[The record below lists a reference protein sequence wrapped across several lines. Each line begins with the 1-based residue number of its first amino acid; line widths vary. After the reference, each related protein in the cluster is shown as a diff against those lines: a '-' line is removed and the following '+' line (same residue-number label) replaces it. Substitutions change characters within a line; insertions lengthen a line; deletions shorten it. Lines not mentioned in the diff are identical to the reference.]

1 MGQSAVQS
9 LITILEYFDSSDVQ
23 NIKVRGLDSSKEE
36 LVIKGLEAA
45 RKYIDEF
52 LSYFPPETV
61 NGVIAKIKQENNLN
75 AAEWDSSL
83 GPLLNVNPNP

>member
-61 NGVIAKIKQENNLN
+61 NGLM
-75 AAEWDSSL
+75 
-83 GPLLNVNPNP
+83 GPVSKCKNVE